1 MQDQAKK
8 SMSES
13 SVSETPIPDNKLP
26 QTKCGTVSIIGR
38 PNVGKSTLLNHLV
51 GYKIS
56 AIANKPQTTRTN
68 IRGIVTELTT
78 KDEAGY
84 QIIFTDTPG
93 IHLNSKNLL
102 NRTLNS
108 EAVAAVEDVDAII
121 FIVEALKWT
130 DEDEFVLSRIKHA
143 TVPVILLI
151 NKVDRIKEKER
162 LFEFLQMVSEKRDF
176 AELIPVSAEKG
187 INTDILVTSLIKK
200 LPHSEFIYPE
210 DHITDKSVRFICGEL
225 IREQLVINL
234 HEELPYT
241 TAVEIERYEETDK
254 LVTIEVVIWTDR
266 KNQKGIIIG
275 KKGET
280 LKRIGQGAR
289 HSLEEFLMKKVMLK
303 QWVKVEENWQNN
315 PRHLNELGIISNRE
329 L

>member
-1 MQDQAKK
+1 
-8 SMSES
+8 MSRN
-13 SVSETPIPDNKLP
+13 I
-26 QTKCGTVSIIGR
+26 QQCGTVSIIGR

-51 GYKIS
+51 GYKLS

-68 IRGIVTELTT
+68 IRGILTETDNN
-78 KDEAGY
+78 KNH

-93 IHLNSKNLL
+93 IHQNSKNLL

-121 FIVEALKWT
+121 MIVEVLKWT
-130 DEDEFVLSRIKHA
+130 DEDEYVLSRLKHSNK
-143 TVPVILLI
+143 PVFLLI
-151 NKVDRIKEKER
+151 NKVDRLEDKNR
-162 LFEFLQMVSEKRDF
+162 LFPYLEKVATKHEFTEI
-176 AELIPVSAEKG
+176 IPISATKG
-187 INTDILVTSLIKK
+187 MNTDVLIQSLLKV
-200 LPHSEFIYPE
+200 LPESEFIYPK
-210 DHITDKSVRFICGEL
+210 DHITDKSVRFICSEL
-225 IREQLVINL
+225 IREQLVLNL

-241 TAVEIERYEETDK
+241 TAIDIETFEETDK
-254 LVTIEVVIWTDR
+254 LVTIEAVIWAGR
-266 KNQKGIIIG
+266 ANQKGIIIG

-280 LKRIGQGAR
+280 LKRIGQSAR
-289 HSLEEFLMKKVMLK
+289 RSLEEFLMKKVMLK

>member
-1 MQDQAKK
+1 
-8 SMSES
+8 MS
-13 SVSETPIPDNKLP
+13 K
-26 QTKCGTVSIIGR
+26 KCGTVSIIGR

-51 GYKIS
+51 GYKLS

-68 IRGIVTELTT
+68 IRGIVTELDD
-78 KDEAGY
+78 KNDSGY
-84 QIIFTDTPG
+84 QLIFTDTPG

-121 FIVEALKWT
+121 MIVEALKWT
-130 DEDEFVLSRIKHA
+130 DEDDFVLSRLKH
-143 TVPVILLI
+143 TNKPVFLLL
-151 NKVDRIKEKER
+151 NKVDRIQEKER
-162 LFEFLQMVSEKRDF
+162 LFPYLQKVGEKREF
-176 AELIPVSAEKG
+176 TEIIPISASKA
-187 INTDILVTSLIKK
+187 INTDIVIESLLKVV
-200 LPHSEFIYPE
+200 PESEFIYPE
-210 DHITDKSVRFICGEL
+210 DYITDKSVRFICGEL
-225 IREQLVINL
+225 IREQLVLNL

-241 TAVEIERYEETDK
+241 TAVEIEVFEETDK

-280 LKRIGQGAR
+280 LKRIGQSAR
-289 HSLEEFLMKKVMLK
+289 RSLEEFLMKKVMLK

>member
-1 MQDQAKK
+1 
-8 SMSES
+8 MS
-13 SVSETPIPDNKLP
+13 K
-26 QTKCGTVSIIGR
+26 KCGTVSIIGR

-51 GYKIS
+51 GYKLS

-68 IRGIVTELTT
+68 IRGIVTELDKKT
-78 KDEAGY
+78 DSGY
-84 QIIFTDTPG
+84 QLIFTDTPG

-121 FIVEALKWT
+121 MIVEALKWT
-130 DEDEFVLSRIKHA
+130 DEDDFVLSRLKH
-143 TVPVILLI
+143 TNKPVILLL
-151 NKVDRIKEKER
+151 NKVDRIQEKDR
-162 LFEFLQMVSEKRDF
+162 LFPYLEKVGAKREFTEI
-176 AELIPVSAEKG
+176 IPVSASKG
-187 INTDILVTSLIKK
+187 INTDIVIESLLKIV
-200 LPHSEFIYPE
+200 PESDFIYPE

-225 IREQLVINL
+225 IREQLVLNL

-241 TAVEIERYEETDK
+241 TAVEIEVFEETDK

-280 LKRIGQGAR
+280 LKRIGQSAR
-289 HSLEEFLMKKVMLK
+289 RSLEEFLMKKVMLK

>member
-1 MQDQAKK
+1 
-8 SMSES
+8 MS
-13 SVSETPIPDNKLP
+13 K
-26 QTKCGTVSIIGR
+26 QCGTVSIIGR

-51 GYKIS
+51 GYKLS

-68 IRGIVTELTT
+68 IRGIVTELDKKT
-78 KDEAGY
+78 DSGY
-84 QIIFTDTPG
+84 QLIFTDTPG

-121 FIVEALKWT
+121 MIVEALKWT
-130 DEDEFVLSRIKHA
+130 DEDDFVLSRLEHTKK
-143 TVPVILLI
+143 PVILLL
-151 NKVDRIKEKER
+151 NKVDRIQEKDR
-162 LFEFLQMVSEKRDF
+162 LFPYLQKVGKKREFTEI
-176 AELIPVSAEKG
+176 IPISASKG
-187 INTDILVTSLIKK
+187 INTDILIESLLKVV
-200 LPHSEFIYPE
+200 PESEFIYPE

-225 IREQLVINL
+225 IREQLVLNL

-241 TAVEIERYEETDK
+241 TAVEIEVFEETDK

-280 LKRIGQGAR
+280 LKRIGQSAR
-289 HSLEEFLMKKVMLK
+289 RSLEEFLMKKVMLK

>member
-1 MQDQAKK
+1 
-8 SMSES
+8 MS
-13 SVSETPIPDNKLP
+13 K
-26 QTKCGTVSIIGR
+26 KCGTVSIIGR

-51 GYKIS
+51 GYKLS

-68 IRGIVTELTT
+68 IRGIVTELDK
-78 KDEAGY
+78 KDDSGY
-84 QIIFTDTPG
+84 QLIFTDTPG

-121 FIVEALKWT
+121 MIVEALKWT
-130 DEDEFVLSRIKHA
+130 DEDDFVLSRLKH
-143 TVPVILLI
+143 TKKPVILLL
-151 NKVDRIKEKER
+151 NKVDRIQEKDR
-162 LFEFLQMVSEKRDF
+162 LFPYLEKVGAKREFTDI
-176 AELIPVSAEKG
+176 IPVSAAKG
-187 INTDILVTSLIKK
+187 INTDIVIESLLKIV
-200 LPHSEFIYPE
+200 PESDFIYPE

-225 IREQLVINL
+225 IREQLVLNL

-241 TAVEIERYEETDK
+241 TAIEIENFEETDK

-280 LKRIGQGAR
+280 LKRIGQSAR
-289 HSLEEFLMKKVMLK
+289 RSLEEFLMKKVMLK

>member
-1 MQDQAKK
+1 
-8 SMSES
+8 MS
-13 SVSETPIPDNKLP
+13 KQLGK
-26 QTKCGTVSIIGR
+26 KCGTVSIIGR

-51 GYKIS
+51 GYKLS

-68 IRGIVTELTT
+68 IRGIVTE
-78 KDEAGY
+78 EGIGRNPAY
-84 QIIFTDTPG
+84 QLIFTDTPG
-93 IHLNSKNLL
+93 IHQNSKNLL

-121 FIVEALKWT
+121 MIVEALKWT
-130 DEDEFVLSRIKHA
+130 DEDDFVLSRLKH
-143 TVPVILLI
+143 TQKPVFLLI
-151 NKVDRIKEKER
+151 NKVDRVQEKNR
-162 LFEFLQMVSEKRDF
+162 LFPYLQEVSQKRDF
-176 AELIPVSAEKG
+176 TGIIPISAAKG
-187 INTDILVTSLIKK
+187 TNTDPLIESLLKVI
-200 LPHSEFIYPE
+200 PESEFIYPE
-210 DHITDKSVRFICGEL
+210 DHITDKSVRFICSEL
-225 IREQLVINL
+225 IREQLVLNL

-241 TAVEIERYEETDK
+241 TAVEIEKFEETDK

-280 LKRIGQGAR
+280 LKRIGQSAR
-289 HSLEEFLMKKVMLK
+289 RSLEEFLMKKVMLK

>member
-1 MQDQAKK
+1 MSKK
-8 SMSES
+8 ASKKMS
-13 SVSETPIPDNKLP
+13 K
-26 QTKCGTVSIIGR
+26 KCGTVSIIGR

-51 GYKIS
+51 GYKLS

-68 IRGIVTELTT
+68 IRGIVTELDKKT
-78 KDEAGY
+78 DSGY
-84 QIIFTDTPG
+84 QLIFTDTPG

-121 FIVEALKWT
+121 MIVEALKWT
-130 DEDEFVLSRIKHA
+130 DEDDFVLSRLEHTKK
-143 TVPVILLI
+143 PVILLL
-151 NKVDRIKEKER
+151 NKVDRIQEKDR
-162 LFEFLQMVSEKRDF
+162 LFPYLEKVGTKREFTEI
-176 AELIPVSAEKG
+176 IPISASKG
-187 INTDILVTSLIKK
+187 INTDILIESLLKVVPK
-200 LPHSEFIYPE
+200 SEFIYPE

-225 IREQLVINL
+225 IREQLVLNL

-241 TAVEIERYEETDK
+241 TAVEIEVFEETDK

-280 LKRIGQGAR
+280 LKRIGQSAR
-289 HSLEEFLMKKVMLK
+289 RSLEEFLMKKVMLK

>member
-1 MQDQAKK
+1 
-8 SMSES
+8 MS
-13 SVSETPIPDNKLP
+13 SEVINTVDT
-26 QTKCGTVSIIGR
+26 QCGTVSIIGR
-38 PNVGKSTLLNHLV
+38 PNVGKSTLLNHLI

-68 IRGIVTELTT
+68 IRGIMTEVE
-78 KDEAGY
+78 DESHPGY

-130 DEDEFVLSRIKHA
+130 DEDDFVISRLIHTTK
-143 TVPVILLI
+143 PVLLLI

-162 LFEFLQMVSEKRDF
+162 LFEFLQMVSKKRDF
-176 AELIPVSAEKG
+176 AELIPVSAAKG
-187 INTDILVTSLIKK
+187 INTDIVVESLLKV
-200 LPHSEFIYPE
+200 LPKSEFIYPE
-210 DHITDKSVRFICGEL
+210 DYITDKSVRFICGEL
-225 IREQLVINL
+225 IREQLVLNL

-241 TAVEIERYEETDK
+241 TAVEIERYEETDT

-289 HSLEEFLMKKVMLK
+289 KSLEEFLMKKVMLK

>member
-1 MQDQAKK
+1 
-8 SMSES
+8 MS
-13 SVSETPIPDNKLP
+13 K
-26 QTKCGTVSIIGR
+26 KCGTVSIIGR
-38 PNVGKSTLLNHLV
+38 PNAGKSTLLNHLV
-51 GYKIS
+51 GYKLS

-68 IRGIVTELTT
+68 IRGIVTELDKKT
-78 KDEAGY
+78 DSGY
-84 QIIFTDTPG
+84 QLIFTDTPG

-121 FIVEALKWT
+121 MIVEALKWT
-130 DEDEFVLSRIKHA
+130 DEDDFVLSRLKH
-143 TVPVILLI
+143 TKKPVFLLL
-151 NKVDRIKEKER
+151 NKVDRIQEKDR
-162 LFEFLQMVSEKRDF
+162 LFPYLEKVGAKREFTEI
-176 AELIPVSAEKG
+176 IPISASKG
-187 INTDILVTSLIKK
+187 INTDILIESLLKVV
-200 LPHSEFIYPE
+200 PESEFIYPE

-225 IREQLVINL
+225 IREQLVLNL

-241 TAVEIERYEETDK
+241 TAVEVETFEETDK

-280 LKRIGQGAR
+280 LKRIGQAAR
-289 HSLEEFLMKKVMLK
+289 RSLEEFLMKKVMLK

>member
-1 MQDQAKK
+1 
-8 SMSES
+8 MS
-13 SVSETPIPDNKLP
+13 K
-26 QTKCGTVSIIGR
+26 KCGTVSIIGR

-51 GYKIS
+51 GYKLS

-68 IRGIVTELTT
+68 IRGIVTEL
-78 KDEAGY
+78 DEKNDSGY
-84 QIIFTDTPG
+84 QLIFTDTPG

-121 FIVEALKWT
+121 MIVEALKWT
-130 DEDEFVLSRIKHA
+130 DEDDFVLSRLKH
-143 TVPVILLI
+143 TKKPVILLL
-151 NKVDRIKEKER
+151 NKVDRIQEKER
-162 LFEFLQMVSEKRDF
+162 LFPYLQMVGKKREF
-176 AELIPVSAEKG
+176 TEIIPISASKA
-187 INTDILVTSLIKK
+187 INTEVVIESLLKVV
-200 LPHSEFIYPE
+200 PDSDFIYPE
-210 DHITDKSVRFICGEL
+210 DHITDKSVRFICSEL
-225 IREQLVINL
+225 IREQLVLNL

-241 TAVEIERYEETDK
+241 TAIEIEAFEETEK
-254 LVTIEVVIWTDR
+254 LVTIEAVIWTDR

-280 LKRIGQGAR
+280 LKRIGQSAR
-289 HSLEEFLMKKVMLK
+289 RSLEEFLMKKVMLK

>member
-1 MQDQAKK
+1 
-8 SMSES
+8 MS
-13 SVSETPIPDNKLP
+13 K
-26 QTKCGTVSIIGR
+26 KCGTISIIGR

-51 GYKIS
+51 GYKLS

-68 IRGIVTELTT
+68 IRGIVTELDK
-78 KDEAGY
+78 KDDSGY
-84 QIIFTDTPG
+84 QLIFTDTPG

-108 EAVAAVEDVDAII
+108 EAVAALEDVDAII
-121 FIVEALKWT
+121 MIVEALKWT
-130 DEDEFVLSRIKHA
+130 DEDDFVLSRLKH
-143 TVPVILLI
+143 TNKPVILLL
-151 NKVDRIKEKER
+151 NKVDRIQEKDR
-162 LFEFLQMVSEKRDF
+162 LFPYLEKVGAKREFTEI
-176 AELIPVSAEKG
+176 IPVSASKG
-187 INTDILVTSLIKK
+187 INTDIVIESLLKIV
-200 LPHSEFIYPE
+200 PESDFIYPE

-225 IREQLVINL
+225 IREQLVLNL

-241 TAVEIERYEETDK
+241 TAVEIEVFEETDK

-280 LKRIGQGAR
+280 LKRIGQSAR
-289 HSLEEFLMKKVMLK
+289 RSLEEFLMKKVMLK

>member
-1 MQDQAKK
+1 
-8 SMSES
+8 
-13 SVSETPIPDNKLP
+13 V
-26 QTKCGTVSIIGR
+26 
-38 PNVGKSTLLNHLV
+38 
-51 GYKIS
+51 
-56 AIANKPQTTRTN
+56 
-68 IRGIVTELTT
+68 
-78 KDEAGY
+78 
-84 QIIFTDTPG
+84 
-93 IHLNSKNLL
+93 
-102 NRTLNS
+102 
-108 EAVAAVEDVDAII
+108 DVIL
-121 FIVEALKWT
+121 FLVEALKWT

-143 TVPVILLI
+143 KIPVILLI

-162 LFEFLQMVSEKRDF
+162 LFEFLQMVSSKRDF
-176 AELIPVSAEKG
+176 SELIPISAVKG
-187 INTDILVTSLIKK
+187 INTDTVIKTLIER
-200 LPHSEFIYPE
+200 LPQSEFIYPE

-225 IREQLVINL
+225 IREQLVLNL

-241 TAVEIERYEETDK
+241 TAVEIERYEENDD

>member
-1 MQDQAKK
+1 MTSIQNQQ
-8 SMSES
+8 SQ
-13 SVSETPIPDNKLP
+13 SETSIP

-68 IRGIVTELTT
+68 IRGIVTGSDSEN
-78 KDEAGY
+78 DY
-84 QIIFTDTPG
+84 QIVFTDTPG

-143 TVPVILLI
+143 SVPVILLI

-162 LFEFLQMVSEKRDF
+162 LFEFLQKVSEKRNF
-176 AELIPVSAEKG
+176 EELIPISAEKG
-187 INTDILVTSLIKK
+187 INTDILISALIKK
-200 LPHSEFIYPE
+200 LPQSEFIYPE

-225 IREQLVINL
+225 IREQLVLNL

-241 TAVEIERYEETDK
+241 TAVEIEKFEETDS
-254 LVTIEVVIWTDR
+254 LVSIDVVIWTDR

-289 HSLEEFLMKKVMLK
+289 HSLEDFLMKKVMLK

>member
-1 MQDQAKK
+1 
-8 SMSES
+8 MS
-13 SVSETPIPDNKLP
+13 K
-26 QTKCGTVSIIGR
+26 KCGTVSIIGR

-51 GYKIS
+51 GYKLS

-68 IRGIVTELTT
+68 IRGIVTEFD
-78 KDEAGY
+78 KKADSGY
-84 QIIFTDTPG
+84 QLIFTDTPG

-108 EAVAAVEDVDAII
+108 EAVAAVEDVDAIVI
-121 FIVEALKWT
+121 IVEALKWT
-130 DEDEFVLSRIKHA
+130 DEDDFVLSRLEHTNKPIF
-143 TVPVILLI
+143 LLL
-151 NKVDRIKEKER
+151 NKVDRIQEKDR
-162 LFEFLQMVSEKRDF
+162 LFPYLEKVAKKRKF
-176 AELIPVSAEKG
+176 TEIIPISAAKG
-187 INTDILVTSLIKK
+187 LNTDILIESLLKVV
-200 LPHSEFIYPE
+200 PESDFIYPE

-225 IREQLVINL
+225 IREQLVLNL

-241 TAVEIERYEETDK
+241 TAVEIEVFEETDK

-280 LKRIGQGAR
+280 LKRIGQSAR
-289 HSLEEFLMKKVMLK
+289 RSLEEFLMKKVMLK

>member
-1 MQDQAKK
+1 VSSEVNSEVKK
-8 SMSES
+8 TA
-13 SVSETPIPDNKLP
+13 ET
-26 QTKCGTVSIIGR
+26 QCGTVSIIGR
-38 PNVGKSTLLNHLV
+38 PNVGKSTLLNHLI

-68 IRGIVTELTT
+68 IRGIVTETE
-78 KDEAGY
+78 DESHPGY

-130 DEDEFVLSRIKHA
+130 DEDDFVISRMKH
-143 TVPVILLI
+143 TTKPVLLLI
-151 NKVDRIKEKER
+151 NKVDRVKEKER
-162 LFEFLQMVSEKRDF
+162 LFEFLQMVSKKRDF
-176 AELIPVSAEKG
+176 AELIPVSASKG
-187 INTDILVTSLIKK
+187 INTDIVVESLLKV
-200 LPHSEFIYPE
+200 LPKSEFIYPE
-210 DHITDKSVRFICGEL
+210 DYITDKSVRFICSEL
-225 IREQLVINL
+225 IREQLVLNL

-241 TAVEIERYEETDK
+241 TAVEIEKYEETET

-289 HSLEEFLMKKVMLK
+289 RSLEEFLMKKVMLK

>member
-1 MQDQAKK
+1 
-8 SMSES
+8 MS
-13 SVSETPIPDNKLP
+13 K
-26 QTKCGTVSIIGR
+26 KCGTVSIIGR

-51 GYKIS
+51 GYKLS

-68 IRGIVTELTT
+68 IRGIVTELD
-78 KDEAGY
+78 KEVDSGY
-84 QIIFTDTPG
+84 QLIFTDTPG

-108 EAVAAVEDVDAII
+108 EAVAAVEDVDAIVM
-121 FIVEALKWT
+121 IVEALKWT
-130 DEDEFVLSRIKHA
+130 DEDDFVLSRLKH
-143 TVPVILLI
+143 TKKPVILLL
-151 NKVDRIKEKER
+151 NKVDRIQEKDR
-162 LFEFLQMVSEKRDF
+162 LFPYLQKVGKKREFTEI
-176 AELIPVSAEKG
+176 IPISASKG
-187 INTDILVTSLIKK
+187 INTEILIESLLKVV
-200 LPHSEFIYPE
+200 PESEFIYPE

-225 IREQLVINL
+225 IREQLVLNL

-241 TAVEIERYEETDK
+241 TAVEIEVFEETDK

-280 LKRIGQGAR
+280 LKRIGQSAR
-289 HSLEEFLMKKVMLK
+289 RSLEEFLMKKVMLK

>member
-1 MQDQAKK
+1 
-8 SMSES
+8 MSDTKTES
-13 SVSETPIPDNKLP
+13 LKPAAMSR
-26 QTKCGTVSIIGR
+26 CGTVSIIGR

-51 GYKIS
+51 GYKLS

-68 IRGIVTELTT
+68 IRGIVTQTGHPE
-78 KDEAGY
+78 KPDF

-93 IHLNSKNLL
+93 IHQNSGNLL

-121 FIVEALKWT
+121 MMVEALKWT
-130 DEDEFVLSRIKHA
+130 AEDDFVLKRLQH
-143 TVPVILLI
+143 VNRPVFLLI

-162 LFEFLQMVSEKRDF
+162 LFPYLKEVGDKHQF
-176 AELIPVSAEKG
+176 AEIIPVSASKG
-187 INTDILVTSLIKK
+187 INTDVLIDALLKV
-200 LPHSEFIYPE
+200 LPESEFIYPE
-210 DHITDKSVRFICGEL
+210 DHITDKSVRFICAEL
-225 IREQLVINL
+225 IREQLVRNL

-241 TAVEIERYEETDK
+241 TAVEIEKFEETDN
-254 LVTIEVVIWTDR
+254 LVTIEAVIWTDR

-280 LKRIGQGAR
+280 LKRIGQAAR
-289 HSLEEFLMKKVMLK
+289 HSLEDFLMKKVMLK

>member
-1 MQDQAKK
+1 
-8 SMSES
+8 MSKN
-13 SVSETPIPDNKLP
+13 VAT
-26 QTKCGTVSIIGR
+26 QQCGTVSIIGR

-51 GYKIS
+51 GYKLS

-68 IRGIVTELTT
+68 IRGILTETDNN
-78 KDEAGY
+78 KNH

-93 IHLNSKNLL
+93 IHQNSKNLL

-121 FIVEALKWT
+121 MIVEVLKWT
-130 DEDEFVLSRIKHA
+130 DEDEYVLSRLKHSKK
-143 TVPVILLI
+143 PVFLLI
-151 NKVDRIKEKER
+151 NKVDRLEDKNR
-162 LFEFLQMVSEKRDF
+162 LFPYLEQVASKREFTEI
-176 AELIPVSAEKG
+176 IPISATKG
-187 INTDILVTSLIKK
+187 MNTDVLIDSLLKV
-200 LPHSEFIYPE
+200 LPKSEFIYPE
-210 DHITDKSVRFICGEL
+210 DHITDKSVRFICSEL
-225 IREQLVINL
+225 IREQLVLNL

-241 TAVEIERYEETDK
+241 TAIDIETFEETDK
-254 LVTIEVVIWTDR
+254 LVTIEAVIWAGR
-266 KNQKGIIIG
+266 ANQKGIIIG

-280 LKRIGQGAR
+280 LKRIGQSAR
-289 HSLEEFLMKKVMLK
+289 RSLEEFLMKKVTLK

>member
-1 MQDQAKK
+1 
-8 SMSES
+8 MS
-13 SVSETPIPDNKLP
+13 K
-26 QTKCGTVSIIGR
+26 KCGTVSIIGR

-51 GYKIS
+51 GYKLS

-68 IRGIVTELTT
+68 IRGIVTELDK
-78 KDEAGY
+78 KDDSGY
-84 QIIFTDTPG
+84 QLIFTDTPG

-121 FIVEALKWT
+121 MIVEALKWT
-130 DEDEFVLSRIKHA
+130 DEDDFVLSRLKH
-143 TVPVILLI
+143 TNKPVILLL
-151 NKVDRIKEKER
+151 NKVDRIQEKDR
-162 LFEFLQMVSEKRDF
+162 LFPYLEKVGAKREFTDI
-176 AELIPVSAEKG
+176 IPVSASKG
-187 INTDILVTSLIKK
+187 INTDIVIESLLKIV
-200 LPHSEFIYPE
+200 PESDFIYPE

-225 IREQLVINL
+225 IREQLVLNL

-241 TAVEIERYEETDK
+241 TAVEIEVFEETDK

-280 LKRIGQGAR
+280 LKRIGQSAR
-289 HSLEEFLMKKVMLK
+289 RSLEEFLMKKVMLK

>member
-1 MQDQAKK
+1 
-8 SMSES
+8 MS
-13 SVSETPIPDNKLP
+13 K
-26 QTKCGTVSIIGR
+26 KCGTVSIIGR

-51 GYKIS
+51 GYKLS

-68 IRGIVTELTT
+68 IRGIVTELDKKT
-78 KDEAGY
+78 DSGY
-84 QIIFTDTPG
+84 QLIFTDTPG

-108 EAVAAVEDVDAII
+108 EAVAAVENVDAII
-121 FIVEALKWT
+121 MIVEALKWT
-130 DEDEFVLSRIKHA
+130 DEDDFVLSRLKH
-143 TVPVILLI
+143 TNKPVFLLL
-151 NKVDRIKEKER
+151 NKVDRIQEKDR
-162 LFEFLQMVSEKRDF
+162 LFPYLEKVGKKRDF
-176 AELIPVSAEKG
+176 TEIIPISASKG
-187 INTDILVTSLIKK
+187 INTDILIESLLKVV
-200 LPHSEFIYPE
+200 PESDFIYPE
-210 DHITDKSVRFICGEL
+210 DYITDKSVRFICGEL
-225 IREQLVINL
+225 IREQLVLNL

-241 TAVEIERYEETDK
+241 TAVEIEVFEETDK

-280 LKRIGQGAR
+280 LKRIGQAAR
-289 HSLEEFLMKKVMLK
+289 RSLEEFLVKKVMLK

>member
-1 MQDQAKK
+1 M
-8 SMSES
+8 
-13 SVSETPIPDNKLP
+13 NK
-26 QTKCGTVSIIGR
+26 KCGTVSIIGR

-51 GYKIS
+51 GYKLS

-68 IRGIVTELTT
+68 IRGIVTELD
-78 KDEAGY
+78 KKADSGY
-84 QIIFTDTPG
+84 QLIFTDTPG

-121 FIVEALKWT
+121 MIVEALKWT
-130 DEDEFVLSRIKHA
+130 DEDDFVLSRLEHTKK
-143 TVPVILLI
+143 PVILLL
-151 NKVDRIKEKER
+151 NKVDRIQEKDR
-162 LFEFLQMVSEKRDF
+162 LFPYLQKVGAKREF
-176 AELIPVSAEKG
+176 AEIIPISAAKG
-187 INTDILVTSLIKK
+187 LNTDILIESLLKVV
-200 LPHSEFIYPE
+200 PASEFIYPE

-225 IREQLVINL
+225 IREQLVLNL

-241 TAVEIERYEETDK
+241 TAVEIEVFEETDK

-280 LKRIGQGAR
+280 LKRIGQSAR
-289 HSLEEFLMKKVMLK
+289 RSLEEFLMKKVMLK

-315 PRHLNELGIISNRE
+315 PRHLNELGIISNRD

>member
-1 MQDQAKK
+1 MTLITKDQT
-8 SMSES
+8 
-13 SVSETPIPDNKLP
+13 SVSNSNENANER
-26 QTKCGTVSIIGR
+26 QCGTVSIIGR

-51 GYKIS
+51 GYKLS

-68 IRGIVTELTT
+68 LRGIVTHIE
-78 KDEAGY
+78 KKSNKGY

-93 IHLNSKNLL
+93 IHQNSKNLL

-108 EAVAAVEDVDAII
+108 EAVAAMEDVDVII
-121 FIVEALKWT
+121 MIVEALKWT
-130 DEDEFVLSRIKHA
+130 DEDTFVLNRLGA
-143 TVPVILLI
+143 TKKPVLLLI
-151 NKVDRIKEKER
+151 NKVDRVQEKER
-162 LFEFLQMVSEKRDF
+162 LFPYLQSVTDKYDF
-176 AELIPVSAEKG
+176 KEIIPISASKG
-187 INTDILVTSLIKK
+187 INTDAVIESVLK
-200 LPHSEFIYPE
+200 LLPQSDFIYPE

-225 IREQLVINL
+225 IREQLVRNL

-241 TAVEIERYEETDK
+241 TAIEIETFEETDK
-254 LVTIEVVIWTDR
+254 LVTIESVIWTDR

-280 LKRIGQGAR
+280 LKRIGQSAR

-315 PRHLNELGIISNRE
+315 PRHLNELGIISNRD

>member
-1 MQDQAKK
+1 MKK
-8 SMSES
+8 
-13 SVSETPIPDNKLP
+13 
-26 QTKCGTVSIIGR
+26 KCGTVSIIGR

-51 GYKIS
+51 GYKLS

-68 IRGIVTELTT
+68 IRGIVTETQSPKLG
-78 KDEAGY
+78 DY

-121 FIVEALKWT
+121 MIVEAMKWT
-130 DEDEFVLSRIKHA
+130 DEDDFVLSRLKH
-143 TVPVILLI
+143 TNKPVFLLL
-151 NKVDRIKEKER
+151 NKVDRIQDKDR
-162 LFEFLQMVSEKRDF
+162 LFPYLEKVSKKRKEANGF
-176 AELIPVSAEKG
+176 TEIIPLSATKG
-187 INTDILVTSLIKK
+187 FNTDVLIDSLLKV
-200 LPHSEFIYPE
+200 LPEQDFIYPE
-210 DHITDKSVRFICGEL
+210 DYITDKSVRFICGEL
-225 IREQLVINL
+225 IREQLVLNL

-241 TAVEIERYEETDK
+241 TAVEIEVFDETDK
-254 LVTIEVVIWTDR
+254 IVNIEVVIWTDR

-315 PRHLNELGIISNRE
+315 PRHLNELGIISNRK

>member
-1 MQDQAKK
+1 
-8 SMSES
+8 MS
-13 SVSETPIPDNKLP
+13 K
-26 QTKCGTVSIIGR
+26 KCGTVSIIGR

-51 GYKIS
+51 GYKLS

-68 IRGIVTELTT
+68 IRGIVTELDKKT
-78 KDEAGY
+78 DSGY
-84 QIIFTDTPG
+84 QLIFTDTPG

-121 FIVEALKWT
+121 MIVEALKWT
-130 DEDEFVLSRIKHA
+130 DEDDFVLSRLKH
-143 TVPVILLI
+143 TNKPVFLLL
-151 NKVDRIKEKER
+151 NKVDRIQEKDR
-162 LFEFLQMVSEKRDF
+162 LFPYLEKVGAKREFE
-176 AELIPVSAEKG
+176 EIIPISASKG
-187 INTDILVTSLIKK
+187 INTDILIESLLKVV
-200 LPHSEFIYPE
+200 PASDFIYPE

-225 IREQLVINL
+225 IREQLVLNL

-241 TAVEIERYEETDK
+241 TAVEIEVFEETDK

-280 LKRIGQGAR
+280 LKRIGQAAR
-289 HSLEEFLMKKVMLK
+289 RSLEEFLVKKVMLK

>member
-1 MQDQAKK
+1 M
-8 SMSES
+8 
-13 SVSETPIPDNKLP
+13 NK
-26 QTKCGTVSIIGR
+26 KCGTVSIIGR

-51 GYKIS
+51 GYKLS

-68 IRGIVTELTT
+68 IRGIVTELD
-78 KDEAGY
+78 KKSDSGY
-84 QIIFTDTPG
+84 QLIFTDTPG

-121 FIVEALKWT
+121 MIVEALKWT
-130 DEDEFVLSRIKHA
+130 DEDDFVLSRLEHTKK
-143 TVPVILLI
+143 PVILLL
-151 NKVDRIKEKER
+151 NKVDRVQEKDR
-162 LFEFLQMVSEKRDF
+162 LFPYLQKVAEKRDF
-176 AELIPVSAEKG
+176 AEIIPISASKA
-187 INTDILVTSLIKK
+187 INTDIVIESLLKIV
-200 LPHSEFIYPE
+200 PESDFIYPE

-225 IREQLVINL
+225 IREQLVLNL

-241 TAVEIERYEETDK
+241 TAIEVESFEETDK
-254 LVTIEVVIWTDR
+254 LVTIEAVIWTDR

-280 LKRIGQGAR
+280 LKRIGQSAR
-289 HSLEEFLMKKVMLK
+289 RSLEEFLMKKVMLK

>member
-1 MQDQAKK
+1 
-8 SMSES
+8 
-13 SVSETPIPDNKLP
+13 VSHEEATNTVET
-26 QTKCGTVSIIGR
+26 QCGTVSIIGR
-38 PNVGKSTLLNHLV
+38 PNVGKSTLLNHLI

-68 IRGIVTELTT
+68 IRGIVTETNNESGS
-78 KDEAGY
+78 DY

-130 DEDEFVLSRIKHA
+130 DEDDFVISRLKH
-143 TVPVILLI
+143 TQKPVLLLI

-162 LFEFLQMVSEKRDF
+162 LFEFLQMVSKKRDF
-176 AELIPVSAEKG
+176 AELIPVSATKG
-187 INTDILVTSLIKK
+187 INTNIVIESLLKV
-200 LPHSEFIYPE
+200 LPKSEFIYPE
-210 DHITDKSVRFICGEL
+210 DYITDKSVRFICSEL
-225 IREQLVINL
+225 IREQLVLNL

-241 TAVEIERYEETDK
+241 TAVEIEKYEETDA

-289 HSLEEFLMKKVMLK
+289 RSLEEFLMKKVMLK

>member
-1 MQDQAKK
+1 
-8 SMSES
+8 MS
-13 SVSETPIPDNKLP
+13 K
-26 QTKCGTVSIIGR
+26 KCGTVSIIGR

-51 GYKIS
+51 GYKLS

-68 IRGIVTELTT
+68 IRGIVTELGDVDD
-78 KDEAGY
+78 KHDSGY
-84 QIIFTDTPG
+84 QLIFTDTPG

-121 FIVEALKWT
+121 MIVEALKWT
-130 DEDEFVLSRIKHA
+130 DEDDFVLSRLKH
-143 TVPVILLI
+143 TKKPVILLL
-151 NKVDRIKEKER
+151 NKVDRVQEKER
-162 LFEFLQMVSEKRDF
+162 LFPYLQMVGEKREF
-176 AELIPVSAEKG
+176 TEIIPISASKA
-187 INTDILVTSLIKK
+187 INTDVVIESLLKVV
-200 LPHSEFIYPE
+200 PDSEFIYPE
-210 DHITDKSVRFICGEL
+210 DYITDKSVRFICSEL
-225 IREQLVINL
+225 IREQLVLNL

-241 TAVEIERYEETDK
+241 TAIEIENFEETEK
-254 LVTIEVVIWTDR
+254 LVTIEAVIWTDR

-280 LKRIGQGAR
+280 LKRIGQSAR
-289 HSLEEFLMKKVMLK
+289 RSLEEFLMKKVMLK